1 MQVLREE
8 WTEKA
13 QSKLF
18 DLEPLTDELI
28 KGVMLELESFQKL
41 LARHATTSSADVTWV
56 EQQLQQ
62 MWLFRLLTLLDGN
75 HQNNIAVLWQDCVWR
90 LEQLFQDRIKWLS
103 EKLSD
108 LAVLEA
114 DNEQAKLLEKY
125 LHEVSSIKRLLVDSF
140 WRAET

>member
-1 MQVLREE
+1 MRFFQSGICVLHSRDEVMQVLREE

-62 MWLFRLLTLLDGN
+62 MWLFRL
-75 HQNNIAVLWQDCVWR
+75 
-90 LEQLFQDRIKWLS
+90 
-103 EKLSD
+103 
-108 LAVLEA
+108 
-114 DNEQAKLLEKY
+114 
-125 LHEVSSIKRLLVDSF
+125 
-140 WRAET
+140 